1 MTPGTPVSLGLAE
14 GRKSVLLIL
23 GILILLV
30 LVLIL
35 LVLLVFVLIF
45 VLVLALVLAV
55 VLLILI
61 LIVHCVHRFLPNVFR
76 MIPGKNHRLVRQTA
90 KGTVEVCRK

>member
-1 MTPGTPVSLGLAE
+1 MTPGTPVLLGMAD

-30 LVLIL
+30 LVLVLIL
-35 LVLLVFVLIF
+35 LVLALIF
-45 VLVLALVLAV
+45 VLVLVLAV

-61 LIVHCVHRFLPNVFR
+61 LIVHCVHRFLPNIFR